1 MPLWLLNRSTWLAI
15 AIVAIIAFTYKQ
27 VIDYGAAQYQAG
39 INSTKAAQSVE
50 IAKHQAEQAKLI
62 DEFNLKQAEAVAA
75 IDAMRNRPVPEVT
88 KYVETVITK
97 STCKRIDNDLLRLL
111 NETGADNHHAKN

>member
-1 MPLWLLNRSTWLAI
+1 MPLWLLHRSTWLAI

-39 INSTKAAQSVE
+39 INATKAAQAVE
-50 IAKHQAEQAKLI
+50 MAKRQAEQAKLI

-111 NETGADNHHAKN
+111 NETGADNYHAKN